1 MAEGSGGRGERG
13 GLTQNPLDPNE
24 TRLAAL
30 EHALAR
36 VAARVGALEAASG
49 LTPAPASPAP
59 ADTAEP
65 WVEAVPAGVRPAPAE
80 VLPVADSGP
89 GLLALSGQTVL
100 ALAGAYLIRAL
111 TDAGIVSPI
120 GGVALGLAYALLF
133 TLLADRAAAGG
144 QLLRAD
150 FHALASVLIAYPLL
164 WETSTRL
171 GILAP
176 SGALA
181 ALVGVFAAGAAVA
194 TRHRLWLLLWTGIC
208 VAVATAAALLVAT
221 QELLPAILALLTIA
235 TLVEAIA
242 LHGSWPGLRFVP
254 ALALDAAVLVLAWL
268 AGRPSGLPEGYPPIH
283 PVAAAAGA
291 LALPAVYLVSIA
303 TRTLRLDRAVGT
315 FDVLQGSAALAIGFL
330 GAERIWAANGGSG
343 LALGLLGSLLGL
355 LGYAV
360 AFVYVE
366 RRTGQATNFYFYST
380 AGGVL
385 VLLESSLLLGAGG
398 RALAWSA
405 LGLAG
410 VWLGRGLD
418 RMTLRAHGVVFLCA
432 AVVSSG
438 AVGTA
443 TRDLLGPPRVEL
455 LEVFGWLS
463 AAAALACY
471 RVLAADRAVNGWKR
485 VPHAVAAALSAWL
498 VAGILVAE
506 AAQLLSLAT
515 QPAALATLRSGAI
528 AVLAVGLAAAGRR
541 YGLVE
546 LGWLVYPL
554 LALGGL
560 KLLAE
565 DLPAGRAAALFLS
578 FVVYGAALIAAP
590 RLLRRSG

>member
-1 MAEGSGGRGERG
+1 
-13 GLTQNPLDPNE
+13 L
-24 TRLAAL
+24 
-30 EHALAR
+30 
-36 VAARVGALEAASG
+36 
-49 LTPAPASPAP
+49 PA
-59 ADTAEP
+59 
-65 WVEAVPAGVRPAPAE
+65 
-80 VLPVADSGP
+80 ADSGP

-111 TDAGIVSPI
+111 TDAGMLSPL

-144 QLLRAD
+144 QTLRAD

-176 SGALA
+176 SAALA
-181 ALVGVFAAGAAVA
+181 ALVGMFAAGAAVA
-194 TRHRLWLLLWTGIC
+194 TRHHLSWLLWVGTC

-221 QELLPAILALLTIA
+221 QELAPAILALLTIA
-235 TLVEAIA
+235 ALVEAVA
-242 LHGSWPGLRFVP
+242 LRGPWPSLRFVP

-268 AGRPSGLPEGYPPIH
+268 AGRPSGLPEGYPPIN
-283 PVAAAAGA
+283 PVAAAAVA
-291 LALPAVYLVSIA
+291 LALPAVYIVSIA
-303 TRTLRLDRAVGT
+303 IRTLRLERAVGA
-315 FDVLQGSAALAIGFL
+315 FDVVQGSAALALGFF
-330 GAERIWAANGGSG
+330 GAERIWAASGGSG
-343 LALGLLGSLLGL
+343 LALGLAGSLLGL

-360 AFVYVE
+360 AFAYVE

-398 RALAWSA
+398 RALVWSA

-410 VWLGRGLD
+410 VWLGRDLD
-418 RMTLRAHGVVFLCA
+418 RMTLRVHGVVFLCA
-432 AVVSSG
+432 AAVSSG
-438 AVGTA
+438 ALGAA
-443 TRDLLGPPRVEL
+443 THDLLGPARAEL
-455 LEVFGWLS
+455 PTAFGWLS
-463 AAAALACY
+463 TAAALGCYRALATDRVVSGWKRIPHAIAAALA
-471 RVLAADRAVNGWKR
+471 
-485 VPHAVAAALSAWL
+485 AWL

-506 AAQLLSLAT
+506 AAHLLGLAT
-515 QPAALATLRSGAI
+515 RPAALATLRSGAL
-528 AVLAVGLAAAGRR
+528 AMFAVGLAAASRR
-541 YGLVE
+541 FVLVE

-560 KLLAE
+560 KLVAE
-565 DLPAGRAAALFLS
+565 DLPAGRAAALFVS

-590 RLLRRSG
+590 RLLRRSE

>member
-1 MAEGSGGRGERG
+1 MR
-13 GLTQNPLDPNE
+13 NPLDPTE
-24 TRLAAL
+24 VRLAAL
-30 EHALAR
+30 EQELAR
-36 VAARVGALEAASG
+36 VAARVGAIEAASSLAPAAAVPAPAVTAEALLEAAPARARATSAEG
-49 LTPAPASPAP
+49 LPA
-59 ADTAEP
+59 
-65 WVEAVPAGVRPAPAE
+65 
-80 VLPVADSGP
+80 ADSGP

-111 TDAGIVSPI
+111 TDAGMLSPI

-144 QLLRAD
+144 QTLRAD

-194 TRHRLWLLLWTGIC
+194 TRHRLWLLLWTGTC
-208 VAVATAAALLVAT
+208 VAVVTAAALLVAT

-235 TLVEAIA
+235 ALVEAVA
-242 LHGSWPGLRFVP
+242 LHGPWPGLRFVP
-254 ALALDAAVLVLAWL
+254 ALALDVAVLVLAWL

-291 LALPAVYLVSIA
+291 LALPAVYLISIA
-303 TRTLRLDRAVGT
+303 TRTLRLERAVGT
-315 FDVLQGSAALAIGFL
+315 FDVMQGSAALALGFL
-330 GAERIWAANGGSG
+330 GAERIWAASGGSG
-343 LALGLLGSLLGL
+343 LALGLAGSLLGL

-366 RRTGQATNFYFYST
+366 RRLGQARNFYFYST

-385 VLLESSLLLGAGG
+385 VLLESSVLLGAGG
-398 RALAWSA
+398 RALVWSG

-410 VWLGRGLD
+410 VWLGRSLD

-438 AVGTA
+438 ALGTA
-443 TRDLLGPPRVEL
+443 TRDLLSAPRVEF
-455 LEVFGWLS
+455 LEVFGWFS

-471 RVLAADRAVNGWKR
+471 RVLAADRAISGWKR
-485 VPHAVAAALSAWL
+485 LPHAVAAALSAWL
-498 VAGILVAE
+498 VAGLLVAE
-506 AAQLLSLAT
+506 AAQLLGVAGR
-515 QPAALATLRSGAI
+515 PAAVATLRSGAL
-528 AVLAVGLAAAGRR
+528 AMLAVGLAAASRR
-541 YGLVE
+541 FALVE

-590 RLLRRSG
+590 RLLRRSE